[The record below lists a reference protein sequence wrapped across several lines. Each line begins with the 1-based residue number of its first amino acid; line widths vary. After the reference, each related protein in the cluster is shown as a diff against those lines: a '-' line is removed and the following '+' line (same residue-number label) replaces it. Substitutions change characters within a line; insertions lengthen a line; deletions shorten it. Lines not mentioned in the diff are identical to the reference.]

1 MVLSPG
7 EAAPTRWTPSSEA
20 RRASSSSLGPK
31 RSCSPRASPAWRKAV
46 PYSGP
51 AAPPTVETKVRPAIF
66 RSWPPLASPTAPTLA
81 MTAVNPRCMFTPWS
95 ASPMAASSWV
105 RKSRSASRRA
115 ATSLSQRRTQAA
127 STKLAAFRRGP
138 DDEPA
143 HGTATA
149 ARAIL
154 APGFLHLD
162 HGGRVPGRLVDLVE
176 AGTGSVLECGDHR
189 ALHDRGLGDADPVP
203 GLLLDQL
210 VDGQLGREHGRP
222 QVDQDQHPVALVG
235 GGDRL
240 GDQGGV
246 GPDAAVVGAA
256 RGLDAHALGHLA
268 GQLDHALGDLGRM
281 GHDHQANAHGPSTSR
296 PEPGSVRSC
305 RTPLGHY
312 ALRLLALSRGGRPC
326 PVPRCGLGVAAP
338 LVLERDLEPG
348 AVGPDP
354 AVLDLQVEL
363 DDLGDPEVPEG
374 LGRRLD
380 RGRRRLLPGLGAR
393 PDELGDPIDAVGHGD
408 HPSGWATRCWP
419 PAAAYR
425 ISSWGAPRR
434 RTRWPCWR

>member
-20 RRASSSSLGPK
+20 RSAAPSSFGPK
-31 RSCSPRASPAWRKAV
+31 RSWSP
-46 PYSGP
+46 P
-51 AAPPTVETKVRPAIF
+51 AAPT
-66 RSWPPLASPTAPTLA
+66 RS

-115 ATSLSQRRTQAA
+115 ATSVSQRRTQAA

-138 DDEPA
+138 GNEPA

-154 APGFLHLD
+154 APALVHRGTPSGFPGPLRLDLD

-176 AGTGSVLECGDHR
+176 ARAGAGLDGGDHR

-222 QVDQDQHPVALVG
+222 QVDQDQHAVALVG

-296 PEPGSVRSC
+296 PEPASVRSC

-312 ALRLLALSRGGRPC
+312 ALRLLALSRGGGPR
-326 PVPRCGLGVAAP
+326 PVPRGAA
-338 LVLERDLEPG
+338 
-348 AVGPDP
+348 
-354 AVLDLQVEL
+354 
-363 DDLGDPEVPEG
+363 
-374 LGRRLD
+374 
-380 RGRRRLLPGLGAR
+380 
-393 PDELGDPIDAVGHGD
+393 
-408 HPSGWATRCWP
+408 
-419 PAAAYR
+419 
-425 ISSWGAPRR
+425 
-434 RTRWPCWR
+434 